1 MDEKKTRCPFLDSLA
16 TGKNKNLEPL
26 DKIWKNR
33 DSNCP
38 HHIKISIE
46 PESPSHSES
55 DVAFT
60 PEEINSLTFER
71 LQQISGHHLK
81 QVVRALCQEV
91 QDLES
96 ISIKLPELRNELN
109 GKIQE
114 RRDLEKKCHLEIDE
128 IKTTWARKKQ
138 EVQELQEKRKQAK
151 QNLVEK
157 QGTARQLEAELDIL
171 KAHLGDVQRENLLI
185 QMKKLQYEDCSKS
198 KDELEQLLRESQQRK
213 NMLTEKAN
221 VTEKNLKDSVKKT
234 QGDIEEIAKDN
245 VKTKKK
251 IEEVNKDFNEAHIE
265 NGQLKA
271 RIIELKTKLHE
282 AQTLKKQ
289 VKTAAE
295 AHNAQARSRDSVD
308 EKIDKTIK
316 EMEIKDRN
324 TLKKHQELLN
334 EEKKVTEELRKIE
347 MAVEGQENLIL
358 DLHKSTFEATAQK
371 ISHEQTFCIRA
382 DIGQLSDDIYRLNH
396 FYTSM
401 RTEVLADLESGS
413 RILMDEGEKV
423 FSQVEKLEQMIESVE
438 RKEEELHSLKGTMGD
453 AKKRI
458 GLYVPVIE
466 DPVDVALADYLNSR
480 EDPVQVKF
488 IRQEGGN
495 YTFGTKRIYIK
506 VENGKILVRV
516 RGGFTSIEEF
526 INIYSSSEADLTSS
540 PSPKRESSR
549 SPTILRSPLANSPK
563 KK

>member
-16 TGKNKNLEPL
+16 TGKNKNLESL

-55 DVAFT
+55 DVASIA
-60 PEEINSLTFER
+60 EEINSLTFDR
-71 LQQISGHHLK
+71 LQQMSGHHLK
-81 QVVRALCQEV
+81 QVVRGLCQEV

-114 RRDLEKKCHLEIDE
+114 RRDLEKKCQLEIDD

-138 EVQELQEKRKQAK
+138 EVQELQEKRKQSK
-151 QNLVEK
+151 QHLVEK
-157 QGTARQLEAELDIL
+157 QSMARQLEAELDIL

-213 NMLTEKAN
+213 NMLIEKAN

-251 IEEVNKDFNEAHIE
+251 IEDVNKDFNEAHTE

-271 RIIELKTKLHE
+271 RIVELKTKLHE

-334 EEKKVTEELRKIE
+334 EEKKVTEELKKIE
-347 MAVEGQENLIL
+347 MAVEGQENLLL

-382 DIGQLSDDIYRLNH
+382 DIGQLSDDIYKLNH

-438 RKEEELHSLKGTMGD
+438 RKEEELHSLKGTMGN

-458 GLYVPVIE
+458 GLYVPANE
-466 DPVDVALADYLNSR
+466 DPVDMALAEYLNSR

-495 YTFGTKRIYIK
+495 YTFGSKRIYIK
-506 VENGKILVRV
+506 LENGKMLVRV

-540 PSPKRESSR
+540 PSPIRDSSR

>member
-1 MDEKKTRCPFLDSLA
+1 MDEKKARCPFLDSLA
-16 TGKNKNLEPL
+16 TGKNKNTESLE
-26 DKIWKNR
+26 KIWRNR

-55 DVAFT
+55 DVICTA
-60 PEEINSLTFER
+60 EEINSLTFER
-71 LQQISGHHLK
+71 LQQMSGHHLK

-114 RRDLEKKCHLEIDE
+114 RRDLEKKCQLEIEE

-138 EVQELQEKRKQAK
+138 EVQELQEKRKQSK
-151 QNLVEK
+151 NYLVENQTK
-157 QGTARQLEAELDIL
+157 ARQLEAELDIL

-198 KDELEQLLRESQQRK
+198 KDELEQLLRESQQYK
-213 NMLTEKAN
+213 NLLIEKAN
-221 VTEKNLKDSVKKT
+221 VTEKNLKNSVKKT
-234 QGDIEEIAKDN
+234 QDDIEEIAKDN
-245 VKTKKK
+245 VITKKK
-251 IEEVNKDFNEAHIE
+251 IEETNKEYNDAHVE
-265 NGQLKA
+265 NGLLQARINELKA
-271 RIIELKTKLHE
+271 KLHD

-295 AHNAQARSRDSVD
+295 AHNAKARSRDSVD
-308 EKIDKTIK
+308 DKIDKIIK
-316 EMEIKDRN
+316 EMEIKDKN
-324 TLKKHQELLN
+324 ILKKHQELLN
-334 EEKKVTEELRKIE
+334 EEKKVSDELRKIE
-347 MAVEGQENLIL
+347 ETVEGQENLIL
-358 DLHKSTFEATAQK
+358 DLHKSTFDATAQK

-401 RTEVLADLESGS
+401 RTDILGDLESGS

-438 RKEEELHSLKGTMGD
+438 RKEEELHSLKGTMGN
-453 AKKRI
+453 AKKRV
-458 GLYVPVIE
+458 GLYVPVNE
-466 DPVDVALADYLNSR
+466 DPVDVALAEYLNSR
-480 EDPVQVKF
+480 EDPIQVKF
-488 IRQEGGN
+488 VRQEGGN
-495 YTFGTKRIYIK
+495 YTFGSMRIYIK
-506 VENGKILVRV
+506 IENEKMLVRV

-526 INIYSSSEADLTSS
+526 INIYSSSEAEANNT
-540 PSPKRESSR
+540 PSPNRDSSR
-549 SPTILRSPLANSPK
+549 SPTIIRSSLANSPK